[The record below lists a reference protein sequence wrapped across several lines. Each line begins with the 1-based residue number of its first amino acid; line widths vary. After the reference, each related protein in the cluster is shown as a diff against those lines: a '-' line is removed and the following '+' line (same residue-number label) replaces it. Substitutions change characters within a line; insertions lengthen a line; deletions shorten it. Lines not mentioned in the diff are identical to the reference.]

1 MEVSRKYKEINDLL
15 QCHLNIMIEVI
26 ADRQFSGTEQISSQL
41 IFLIDRFMQLKTQ
54 KEWHEEKK

>member
-1 MEVSRKYKEINDLL
+1 
-15 QCHLNIMIEVI
+15 MIEVI